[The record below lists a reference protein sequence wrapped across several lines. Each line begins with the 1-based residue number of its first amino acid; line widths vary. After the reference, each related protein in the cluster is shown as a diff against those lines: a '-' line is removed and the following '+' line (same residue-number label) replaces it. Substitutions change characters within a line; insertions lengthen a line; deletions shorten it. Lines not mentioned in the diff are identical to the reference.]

1 MSIKTCCHWAN
12 RSPAEREYHDTEW
25 GTPLH
30 EDRKIFEFLILE
42 GMQAGLSW
50 TTIMNKRDSMR
61 EAFDGFDY
69 NVIAHYDAQKEAE
82 LMVAPGII
90 HNKLK
95 IKALA
100 KNARAFKDVQTE
112 FGSFDAYIWKFTSG
126 KTVTGNWVTEE
137 EIPAESGLSK
147 LISLDMKKRG
157 FTFVG
162 PTIIYSFLQAIGIL
176 NDHVI
181 SCFRYDELESGDHH
195 Q

>member
-1 MSIKTCCHWAN
+1 MTKTCCKWAN
-12 RSPAEREYHDTEW
+12 RSPEEREYHDTEW

-30 EDRKIFEFLILE
+30 DDQKIFEFLILE

-50 TTIMNKRDSMR
+50 TTIMQKRDSMR
-61 EAFDGFDY
+61 RAFDQFDIHK
-69 NVIAHYDAQKEAE
+69 IAEYDEAVE
-82 LMVAPGII
+82 EALMITPGII
-90 HNKLK
+90 HNRLK

-100 KNARAFKDVQTE
+100 KNARAFMKVQEE
-112 FGSFDAYIWKFTSG
+112 FGSFDAYIWGYTGG
-126 KTVTGNWVTEE
+126 KTVIGNWVTEE
-137 EIPAESGLSK
+137 DIPAESGLSK
-147 LISLDMKKRG
+147 LISKDLKKRG

-181 SCFRYDELESGDHH
+181 SCFRYHELESGDHH